1 MSCLKIKILLSATF
15 CTTMLHAAM
24 VTSLQKPF
32 SQFKGSYDKAVQL
45 YQTGEHD
52 KAIKLYQSIVD
63 LKLDAADVYYNLGLA
78 QLENEQFKSAQESF
92 REALIYNNKD
102 YEASI
107 QLAKEQNININL
119 NSNYKLTKIVI
130 KDMIKAKWG
139 RIVNISSDAAKIGN
153 PGQSNYVASK
163 SAIEGL
169 TRTIANE
176 VASRGITVNCVAP
189 GFIKTEILDS
199 VDKKRLSMMEEKIPL
214 GRIGNVD
221 EIASAVYYLSSEESS
236 YITGQVLHVNG
247 GLTM

>member
-1 MSCLKIKILLSATF
+1 MFINLNYSLSIILHIFVVCFLIFIFKIERQ
-15 CTTMLHAAM
+15 
-24 VTSLQKPF
+24 TS
-32 SQFKGSYDKAVQL
+32 
-45 YQTGEHD
+45 
-52 KAIKLYQSIVD
+52 
-63 LKLDAADVYYNLGLA
+63 
-78 QLENEQFKSAQESF
+78 
-92 REALIYNNKD
+92 IYND
-102 YEASI
+102 V
-107 QLAKEQNININL
+107 ININL

-130 KDMIKAKWG
+130 KDMIKVKWG

-199 VDKKRLSMMEEKIPL
+199 VDKKKLSAMEEKIPL

-221 EIASAVYYLSSEESS
+221 EIASVVYFLSSEESS

>member
-1 MSCLKIKILLSATF
+1 MKNVLITGATGGIGQCLVNVFHTNGYNVCASGTNVEKLK
-15 CTTMLHAAM
+15 
-24 VTSLQKPF
+24 SLEKKYEVR
-32 SQFKGSYDKAVQL
+32 FKGVKC
-45 YQTGEHD
+45 
-52 KAIKLYQSIVD
+52 D
-63 LKLDAADVYYNLGLA
+63 LSDHHQINNLIEESNKFYGSTNILINNAGITKDNLFLRMKDDEWNDV
-78 QLENEQFKSAQESF
+78 
-92 REALIYNNKD
+92 
-102 YEASI
+102 
-107 QLAKEQNININL
+107 ININL

-199 VDKKRLSMMEEKIPL
+199 IDKKRLSAMEEKIPL
-214 GRIGNVD
+214 GRIGNVN
-221 EIASAVYYLSSEESS
+221 EIASVVYFLSSEESS